1 VDKQDIVA
9 WIQTWVAQRRSDPS
23 VVITEE
29 TDLYKAGL
37 LDSLGIIELI
47 ESLEDEFDLM
57 FTEEQMQDGLTG
69 VADFANAILDQA

>member
-1 VDKQDIVA
+1 MDKQDIVG
-9 WIQTWVAQRRSDPS
+9 WIQTWVRERRNDPS
-23 VVITEE
+23 VVMTEE
-29 TDLYKAGL
+29 TDLYKSGL

-69 VADFANAILDQA
+69 IADFAKAILDQA